1 MKIMENWIFLM
12 IKVFVI
18 DDSAVV
24 RNAFKRIF
32 DKANDIELI
41 GTAPNPVD
49 AFPMFK
55 KVGLPD
61 VFLLDIEM
69 PKMDGLEFLQLINK
83 QKPVPVII
91 CSTMVGSG
99 SSAAVD
105 AMRMGAVDV
114 VQKPNINQGKFF
126 DDATDSFLNKVRA
139 ASKARVRFNSHI
151 ATKKYTLS
159 KEEYGKNSA
168 LPASK
173 KIVAIGSSTG
183 GVQVIEEIVKNLKP
197 NHPAIVITQHMPTG
211 FTQSFAER
219 LNTLAP
225 YSDIREAKEG
235 DKLLPGRI
243 LIAPGHLHMEV
254 KRVSFVYEVALKDY
268 PRVSSHK
275 PSVNVLFASM
285 AKEVGSQGV
294 GVILTG
300 MGEDGASKM
309 LAMKKAG
316 APTYAQNEK
325 SCTVYG
331 MPKKAVEAGGV
342 KLSLSIFEISNMIN
356 NLR

>member
-1 MKIMENWIFLM
+1 M

-24 RNAFKRIF
+24 RSAFKRIF
-32 DKANDIELI
+32 DKAMDIELI
-41 GTAPNPVD
+41 GSANNPVD
-49 AFPMFK
+49 AFAMFAN
-55 KVGLPD
+55 VGLPD
-61 VFLLDIEM
+61 VFILDIEM
-69 PKMDGLEFLQLINK
+69 PKMDGLEFLELINK
-83 QKPVPVII
+83 QKPIPAII
-91 CSTMVGSG
+91 CSTMVASG

-114 VQKPNINQGKFF
+114 IHKPNANLGQFF
-126 DDATDSFLNKVRA
+126 DDATDEFLDKVRA
-139 ASKARVRFNSHI
+139 ASRAKVRFNSTI

-183 GVQVIEEIVKNLKP
+183 GVQVIEEIIQYLKP
-197 NHPAIVITQHMPTG
+197 NHPAIVITQHMPAG
-211 FTQSFAER
+211 FTKSFAER
-219 LNTLAP
+219 LNSLSSH
-225 YSDIREAKEG
+225 SDIKEAAEG

-243 LIAPGHLHMEV
+243 LIAPGNLHMEV
-254 KRVSFVYEVALKDY
+254 KKSGFTYEVVLKDY
-268 PRVSSHK
+268 PKVSSHK

-300 MGEDGASKM
+300 MGDDGASK
-309 LAMKKAG
+309 LLSMKEAG
-316 APTYAQNEK
+316 AQTYAQEEK

-331 MPKKAVEAGGV
+331 MPRKAVEYGAV
-342 KLSLSIFEISNMIN
+342 KMSLSIFDIANMIN

>member
-1 MKIMENWIFLM
+1 M

-24 RNAFKRIF
+24 RNAFKNIF
-32 DKANDIELI
+32 AKAKDIELI

-83 QKPVPVII
+83 QKPIPVII
-91 CSTMVGSG
+91 CSTMVASG

-105 AMRMGAVDV
+105 AMRMGAVDI
-114 VQKPNINQGKFF
+114 VQKPNANLGKFF
-126 DDATDSFLNKVRA
+126 DEATQDFLDKVRA
-139 ASKARVRFNSHI
+139 ASEARVRFISHI
-151 ATKKYTLS
+151 PTKKYTLK

-183 GVQVIEEIVKNLKP
+183 GVQVIEEIVQHLKP
-197 NHPAIVITQHMPTG
+197 NHPAIVITQHMPVG
-211 FTQSFAER
+211 FTQSFAQR
-219 LNTLAP
+219 LNSLASF
-225 YSDIREAKEG
+225 SDIKEAKEG
-235 DKLLPGRI
+235 DKLLPGRV
-243 LIAPGHLHMEV
+243 LIAPGNLHMEV
-254 KRVSFVYEVALKDY
+254 KRDGFGFAVTLKDY
-268 PRVSSHK
+268 PKVSSHK

-285 AKEVGSQGV
+285 AKEVGSQGI

-309 LAMKKAG
+309 LAMKEAG
-316 APTYAQNEK
+316 AQTYAQTEK

-331 MPKKAVEAGGV
+331 MPKKAVETGGV
-342 KLSLSIFEISNMIN
+342 KLSLSILDIANMIN

>member
-1 MKIMENWIFLM
+1 M

-24 RNAFKRIF
+24 RSAFKRIF
-32 DKANDIELI
+32 EKAGDIELI

-49 AFPMFK
+49 AFTIFK

-61 VFLLDIEM
+61 VFILDIEM
-69 PKMDGLEFLQLINK
+69 PKMDGLEFLQLINQ

-105 AMRMGAVDV
+105 ALRMGAVDIV
-114 VQKPNINQGKFF
+114 HKPNVNLGKFF
-126 DDATDSFLNKVRA
+126 DDATDDFLDKVRA
-139 ASKARVRFNSHI
+139 AAKAKVRFNSAI
-151 ATKKYTLS
+151 ATKKYTLAD
-159 KEEYGKNSA
+159 EEYGKNSA

-183 GVQVIEEIVKNLKP
+183 GVQVIEEIVRYLKP
-197 NHPAIVITQHMPTG
+197 NHPAIVITQHMPVG
-211 FTQSFAER
+211 FTKSFADR
-219 LNTLAP
+219 LNSLAP
-225 YSDIREAKEG
+225 YSDIREASEG

-243 LIAPGHLHMEV
+243 LIAPGDLHMEV
-254 KRVSFVYEVALKDY
+254 KKSGFSYEVTLKDY

-300 MGEDGASKM
+300 MGEDGATKLLS
-309 LAMKKAG
+309 MKEAG
-316 APTYAQNEK
+316 AKTYAQEES

-331 MPKKAVEAGGV
+331 MPKKAVEFGGV
-342 KLSLSIFEISNMIN
+342 DLSLSIRDIANMIN

>member
-1 MKIMENWIFLM
+1 M

-24 RNAFKRIF
+24 RSAFRRIF
-32 DKANDIELI
+32 DNVSDIELI
-41 GTAPNPVD
+41 GVAPNPVD
-49 AFPMFK
+49 AFNIFK

-61 VFLLDIEM
+61 VFILDIEM
-69 PKMDGLEFLQLINK
+69 PKMDGLEFLQLINQ

-91 CSTMVGSG
+91 CSTMVSSG

-105 AMRMGAVDV
+105 ALRMGAVDV
-114 VQKPNINQGKFF
+114 IHKPNVNLGKFF
-126 DDATDSFLNKVRA
+126 DDATDDFLEKVRT
-139 ASKARVRFNSHI
+139 ASRARVHFNSAI
-151 ATKKYTLS
+151 ATKKYTLAD
-159 KEEYGKNSA
+159 EEYGKNSA

-183 GVQVIEEIVKNLKP
+183 GVQVIEEIVCSLKP
-197 NHPAIVITQHMPTG
+197 NHPAIVITQHMPVG
-211 FTQSFAER
+211 FTKSFADR
-219 LNTLAP
+219 LNSLAP
-225 YSDIREAKEG
+225 HSDIREASEG

-243 LIAPGHLHMEV
+243 LIAPGDLHMEV
-254 KRVSFVYEVALKDY
+254 KKAGFGYEVTLKDY

-300 MGEDGASKM
+300 MGEDGASK
-309 LAMKKAG
+309 LLNMKEAG
-316 APTYAQNEK
+316 AATYAQEES

-331 MPKKAVEAGGV
+331 MPKKAVECGAV
-342 KLSLSIFEISNMIN
+342 KISLSIFEIANMIN

>member
-1 MKIMENWIFLM
+1 M

-24 RNAFKRIF
+24 RSAFKRIF
-32 DKANDIELI
+32 DKASDIELI
-41 GTAPNPVD
+41 GAANNPVD
-49 AFPMFK
+49 AFAMFA

-61 VFLLDIEM
+61 VFILDIEM
-69 PKMDGLEFLQLINK
+69 PKMDGLEFLELINK
-83 QKPVPVII
+83 QKPIPVII
-91 CSTMVGSG
+91 CSTMVSAG

-105 AMRMGAVDV
+105 ALRMGAVDIIH
-114 VQKPNINQGKFF
+114 KPNANLGKFF
-126 DDATDSFLNKVRA
+126 DDATDDFLDKVRA
-139 ASKARVRFNSHI
+139 ASKARVRFNSSI
-151 ATKKYTLS
+151 PSKKYTLS

-183 GVQVIEEIVKNLKP
+183 GVQVIEEIVQYLKP
-197 NHPAIVITQHMPTG
+197 NHPAILITQHMPAG
-211 FTQSFAER
+211 FTKSFAER
-219 LNTLAP
+219 LNSLSLN
-225 YSDIREAKEG
+225 SDIKEAAEG

-243 LIAPGHLHMEV
+243 LIAPGNLHMEV
-254 KRVSFVYEVALKDY
+254 RKNGFSYEVALKDY
-268 PRVSSHK
+268 PRVNSHK

-300 MGEDGASKM
+300 MGDDGASKLLSM
-309 LAMKKAG
+309 REAG
-316 APTYAQNEK
+316 AQTYAQEEK

-331 MPKKAVEAGGV
+331 MPKKAIECGAAKV
-342 KLSLSIFEISNMIN
+342 SLSIFEIANMIN
-356 NLR
+356 TLR

>member
-1 MKIMENWIFLM
+1 M

-24 RNAFKRIF
+24 RSAFKRIF
-32 DKANDIELI
+32 DTARDIELI
-41 GTAPNPVD
+41 GAANNPVD
-49 AFPMFK
+49 AFPMFAR
-55 KVGLPD
+55 VGLPD

-69 PKMDGLEFLQLINK
+69 PKMDGLEFLQLINQ

-91 CSTMVGSG
+91 CSTMVGAG
-99 SSAAVD
+99 SSAAID

-114 VQKPNINQGKFF
+114 VQKPNINVGKFF
-126 DDATDSFLNKVRA
+126 DDATEEFLEKVRA
-139 ASKARVRFNSHI
+139 ASKAKVRFNSQI
-151 ATKKYTLS
+151 ATKKYTLT

-197 NHPAIVITQHMPTG
+197 NHPAIVITQHMPVG
-211 FTQSFAER
+211 FTKSFADR
-219 LNTLAP
+219 LNSLASF
-225 YSDIREAKEG
+225 SDIREASEG

-243 LIAPGHLHMEV
+243 LIAPGDLHMEI
-254 KRVSFVYEVALKDY
+254 KKSGFSYEVTLKDY

-275 PSVNVLFASM
+275 PSVNVLFESM
-285 AKEVGSQGV
+285 AKEVGAQGI

-300 MGEDGASKM
+300 MGEDGASGM
-309 LAMKKAG
+309 LSMKNAG
-316 APTYAQNEK
+316 ALTYAQDEK

-331 MPKKAVEAGGV
+331 MPKKAVEFGGV
-342 KLSLSIFEISNMIN
+342 KMSLSIFEIANMIN

>member
-1 MKIMENWIFLM
+1 M

-24 RNAFKRIF
+24 RSAFKRIF
-32 DKANDIELI
+32 EKATDIELI
-41 GTAPNPVD
+41 GAANNPVD
-49 AFPMFK
+49 AFAMFAN
-55 KVGLPD
+55 VGLPD
-61 VFLLDIEM
+61 VFILDIEM
-69 PKMDGLEFLQLINK
+69 PKMDGLEFLELINK
-83 QKPVPVII
+83 QKPIPVII
-91 CSTMVGSG
+91 CSTMVSSG

-114 VQKPNINQGKFF
+114 IHKPNANLGQFF
-126 DDATDSFLNKVRA
+126 DDATDEFLDKVRA
-139 ASKARVRFNSHI
+139 ASRAKVRFNATI

-183 GVQVIEEIVKNLKP
+183 GVQVIEEIVQYLKP
-197 NHPAIVITQHMPTG
+197 NHPAIVITQHMPVG
-211 FTQSFAER
+211 FTKSFAER
-219 LNTLAP
+219 LNALSP
-225 YSDIREAKEG
+225 HSDIKEAAEG

-243 LIAPGHLHMEV
+243 LIAPGNLHMEV
-254 KRVSFVYEVALKDY
+254 KKSGFTYEVALKDY
-268 PRVSSHK
+268 PKVNSHK

-300 MGEDGASKM
+300 MGDDGASKLLSM
-309 LAMKKAG
+309 REAG
-316 APTYAQNEK
+316 AQTYAQEET

-331 MPKKAVEAGGV
+331 MPKKAVECGAV
-342 KLSLSIFEISNMIN
+342 KLSLSIFEIANMIN